1 MATATTTQTTDLS
14 GAQCTTLTYIGH
26 IKEAGLSSYWTE
38 FSPVPTQASDES
50 DWELSYIAKP
60 TVRHESSDSGPLDIN
75 SDCRTTGLE
84 SETSDHSEKCKPSLW
99 DRAYDSLKK
108 TDGQLVEDYE
118 KLLSMEFQTNTVKPI
133 GPHDNLHE
141 LLITAENRINS
152 TNHNEGLKQLETI
165 TTRGLE
171 QLENRRTKYTIFG
184 HEFTLRNQVAHATQ
198 FIQKPRNAIH
208 EAVKV
213 PPYTYLAWAGFCL
226 ILPTFMNP
234 DIAEE
239 ASRDGH
245 LYVTSRMQFYVKLES
260 LLLPSDRLQASG
272 LSAELEDRLIELY
285 RQIIE
290 FRLKVV
296 RRVYLTRLVRFK
308 EDAVQHED
316 WKGMVAKI
324 RESEKILSDDAKQAN
339 DAAMG
344 RELEKISNNAE
355 RFYTDIT
362 SILAPLLRDSRKTS
376 AVTFMNNGSGS
387 QYNAT
392 TGGVQNIAKG
402 NRTNFSG
409 VTFTGAV
416 NIN

>member
-38 FSPVPTQASDES
+38 FSPVP
-50 DWELSYIAKP
+50 
-60 TVRHESSDSGPLDIN
+60 N
-75 SDCRTTGLE
+75 
-84 SETSDHSEKCKPSLW
+84 HSEKCKPSLW

-118 KLLSMEFQTNTVKPI
+118 KLLSMEFQTNTGQK
-133 GPHDNLHE
+133 L
-141 LLITAENRINS
+141 TENRINS

-409 VTFTGAV
+409 THDGPHSYGFSR
-416 NIN
+416 N